1 MAIVDAAYYLTVYM
15 GKEASECDF
24 PALEAR
30 AEDVIGAMTRW
41 RATADTI
48 ASLTPFQVTLVK
60 KAICAQVD
68 FFAVNGL
75 DSVAG
80 GNDRGFT
87 VGKVSISGKSGSELS
102 NMGAMGV
109 EYFHPIILPPQ
120 SGILG
125 IGAAFDE
132 PVEKDGKW
140 ESHKRVGLSY
150 AFDHR
155 IIDGAL
161 ASRFLKKVIEYL
173 EEPLILIWKE

>member
-41 RATADTI
+41 QATADTI

-75 DSVAG
+75 EAVAG
-80 GNDRGFT
+80 GTGQGFT

-102 NMGAMGV
+102 NRGAMADNISPMAIMYL
-109 EYFHPIILPPQ
+109 EQ
-120 SGILG
+120 SGLINPSVPALG
-125 IGAAFDE
+125 GCIC
-132 PVEKDGKW
+132 
-140 ESHKRVGLSY
+140 
-150 AFDHR
+150 
-155 IIDGAL
+155 
-161 ASRFLKKVIEYL
+161 
-173 EEPLILIWKE
+173 